1 MKPTL
6 TLKPTIGLRLT
17 PQLQHALKLLTL
29 STLELNREI
38 ERMVQ
43 ENPMLDLDDYPD
55 DSQHE
60 FEKPVDTNLP
70 DPSNSSTD
78 PVSIDSSNST
88 EMTENVE
95 PLDASP
101 DLYEDDSSAYQ
112 HQSPDSNGAD
122 SSDLEFSRFAI
133 KPVSL
138 REHLLTQLSMSQLSE
153 QQRQFVEL
161 LIHCLDDDGYLTQD
175 VDELLKYLPSEF
187 AVDRTE
193 LQAALECLQQL
204 DPPGVGARNLKE
216 CLLLQIRALSADTP
230 CRIQALE
237 LIENHLEVFA
247 AKNFRLLQKIL
258 GCDET
263 CLQCIQQMITRLN
276 PKPGSNFNAA
286 LARYVVP
293 DILVVRSEN
302 GWLVQLNQETVPPVH
317 VNQFYANIL
326 KNNRSEEARPLRGQ
340 LQEARWLIRNIR
352 QRTQTILRVGQAI
365 VDRQQAFLEQGETA
379 VRPLVMHEIAE
390 TLKLHESTI
399 SRVTSHKYMRTP
411 HGIFEFKYFF
421 GSHVMTEQGDTCSSI
436 AIRSLLKQLI
446 QNENPRKPLSDNRL
460 SQLLAQQD
468 VIIARRT
475 VAKYREL
482 MHIPPTN
489 LRKML

>member
-6 TLKPTIGLRLT
+6 TLKPTIGLTLT

-43 ENPMLDLDDYPD
+43 ENPMLDLEDHPD
-55 DSQHE
+55 DNPPE
-60 FEKPVDTNLP
+60 LEKLVAADLP
-70 DPSNSSTD
+70 DSSNPSADSA
-78 PVSIDSSNST
+78 SIDSSDSA

-95 PLDASP
+95 PLDTFSDP
-101 DLYEDDSSAYQ
+101 YEDDSGAYQ
-112 HQSPDSNGAD
+112 QPLTDSNGTD

-138 REHLLTQLSMSQLSE
+138 REHLLTQLSMSQLPE
-153 QQRQFVEL
+153 QQRQLVEL

-175 VDELLKYLPSEF
+175 VDELLQYLPSGF
-187 AVDRTE
+187 AADHAE
-193 LQAALECLQQL
+193 LQAALEYLQQL

-216 CLLLQIRALSADTP
+216 CLSLQISALSADTP
-230 CRIQALE
+230 CRTQAME
-237 LIENHLEVFA
+237 LIEKHLEIFA

-302 GWLVQLNQETVPPVH
+302 GWLAQLNQETVPPVH

-326 KNNRSEEARPLRGQ
+326 KNNRSEEVRPLRGQ

-352 QRTQTILRVGQAI
+352 QRMQTILRVGQAI
-365 VDRQQAFLEQGETA
+365 VDHQQAFLEQGEA
-379 VRPLVMHEIAE
+379 AIRPLVMHEIAE
-390 TLKLHESTI
+390 TLGLHESTI

-421 GSHVMTEQGDTCSSI
+421 GSHVMTEQGDACSSI
-436 AIRSLLKQLI
+436 AIRSLLKQFI

-460 SQLLAQQD
+460 SQLLAQQG